1 MTLVFEM
8 EQLTYGKYKKL
19 KSLDYLTDR
28 KAQQAVVKVLRR
40 YERRR
45 V

>member
-8 EQLTYGKYKKL
+8 KQLVYGKYKKL

-28 KAQQAVVKVLRR
+28 KAQ
-40 YERRR
+40 
-45 V
+45 